1 MVCESGVRCPVCIGM
16 GMRQHISSEVQPVM
30 DLKGLNLKG
39 LRAIATSKR
48 IYRCLETLHKHA
60 TELIKIRHS
69 VLLHV
74 GLADLACGC
83 AKRGRSRP
91 HPCAVTIPLR

>member
-1 MVCESGVRCPVCIGM
+1 
-16 GMRQHISSEVQPVM
+16 MRQHISLEVQPVM
-30 DLKGLNLKG
+30 DLKGLRLKG
-39 LRAIATSKR
+39 VRAIATSKR
-48 IYRCLETLHKHA
+48 IYRCLETLHKRA

-74 GLADLACGC
+74 SLADLAYSPGGC
-83 AKRGRSRP
+83 AKRGRSHP